1 MNLIIT
7 GPAGLV
13 VNGPQ
18 SGYLCTIG
26 ASQLGTISCGA
37 SVGELSA
44 AAYYQLPAPASIIM
58 LSGTSAERK
67 SVWPGPPAAI
77 PKPRIGTT
85 WNDTSLGVIC
95 VYEGTS
101 SSGWSTT
108 SSAGV

>member
-1 MNLIIT
+1 VNIIIV
-7 GPAGLV
+7 GPASMV

-18 SGYLCTIG
+18 GYLCTIG

-37 SVGELSA
+37 TLGELNA
-44 AAYYQLPAPASIIM
+44 AAYYQLPAQASIIM
-58 LSGTSAERK
+58 LSGTTAERK

-77 PKPRIGTT
+77 PKPVRGAA
-85 WNDTSLGVIC
+85 WNDTTLGAIC